1 MIGVP
6 LPEFSNRRAVGRRG
20 GVAER
25 ELKALFEE
33 VAKLAPEYRLPEG
46 ELLWKEGDPG
56 DAVVLLLSGTLV
68 VSHET
73 PEGETVVLRTM
84 DARAIVG
91 EIATLDGHPR
101 SASVRARTD
110 CRVRRMSAD
119 DFRALL
125 RRRPD
130 ILEELF
136 LLQVD
141 RVRSLTRQVT
151 GTHHQAITDPLTGIY
166 NFGFFR
172 QRLEMEVERARQTG
186 DHLSLIMF
194 DIDHFKHFNDANGH
208 QEGNEVL
215 VKLAQILKRTAR
227 RVDIVARYGG
237 EEFVALLYGANRD
250 EATRF
255 AEAARGAVEGHHFEG
270 GSTQPLGRITV
281 SGGVATFPGDAS
293 GDEALIRAADRNLY
307 RAKQAGRNR
316 VMALD
321 AAPQK
326 V

>member
-1 MIGVP
+1 M
-6 LPEFSNRRAVGRRG
+6 
-20 GVAER
+20 
-25 ELKALFEE
+25 
-33 VAKLAPEYRLPEG
+33 
-46 ELLWKEGDPG
+46 
-56 DAVVLLLSGTLV
+56 LLLSGTLV

-110 CRVRRMSAD
+110 CRVRRMAAD

-186 DHLSLIMF
+186 DHVSLIMF

-250 EATRF
+250 EANRF
-255 AEAARGAVEGHHFEG
+255 AEAARGAVEGHDFEG

-293 GDEALIRAADRNLY
+293 GDEALIRAADRNMY

-316 VMALD
+316 VMAFD
-321 AAPQK
+321 VTPQK